1 MSYYDPYPLY
11 AVHKPIVL
19 TGPPWSGVV
28 ACAAWI
34 ANTTGIRFVDLD
46 ALVEHRMET
55 SVPSLASQAL
65 EGTFRDVQLSVL
77 RNELSKK
84 PFGLFATEDVGYWP
98 SLRGL
103 SPVPFYS
110 LDVKLPPGPQFES
123 YLKLKKDK
131 RRAQFGTRPW
141 LQDAPEELEAFGEWL
156 QTRHNG
162 HRICQDVLVMDSAEP
177 ITMSKRVID
186 HLVRTGTFEEYGP

>member
-1 MSYYDPYPLY
+1 M
-11 AVHKPIVL
+11 
-19 TGPPWSGVV
+19 V

-98 SLRGL
+98 LTWTL
-103 SPVPFYS
+103 S
-110 LDVKLPPGPQFES
+110 
-123 YLKLKKDK
+123 
-131 RRAQFGTRPW
+131 
-141 LQDAPEELEAFGEWL
+141 
-156 QTRHNG
+156 
-162 HRICQDVLVMDSAEP
+162 
-177 ITMSKRVID
+177 
-186 HLVRTGTFEEYGP
+186 